1 MRGLL
6 LCEAGHSTRHTRL
19 PPALDTQANRQ
30 HNTPHMPTYNN
41 GSVSPR
47 APQPS
52 RRLLGPARTLL
63 AINALF
69 WAADGL
75 CSIFVNIY
83 LWRVQR
89 EFPVLLRYNLACWV
103 TIPPFIL
110 LAGWLAQARDR
121 TWALRIGLALH
132 AVFYLSLLSLRE
144 AAVGHVVPLGVVL
157 GVAMGF
163 YYAGL
168 HTLTFDVTAQGER
181 DYYVGLSSFT
191 SGITGAVAPF
201 AAGAVIGLA
210 AGLRGYVM
218 VFALAVVL
226 YVVAFATSLRLP
238 PDREVRAFRI
248 RVALLPPKEHSD
260 WRRVMALWAVFGG
273 RFGIFMF
280 IVGLLMYMASGSEMV
295 VGGYSLVTGSIR
307 ILGSL
312 VVGRAVTPAR
322 RLPFMLLGALSGTAA
337 GLIMLGPI
345 NLLVVWAFGIMLA
358 VSTPLFSIPSS
369 AIQLDVIGRTAAD
382 PSQRVEYVCAREVP
396 LAVGR
401 FIYLAVLWSLYDLLT
416 KNLLGLRIAVCVT
429 AATALLGYFIMSRI
443 SFVRE
448 EAARERSERA
458 SPSGAA
464 R

>member
-1 MRGLL
+1 M
-6 LCEAGHSTRHTRL
+6 
-19 PPALDTQANRQ
+19 
-30 HNTPHMPTYNN
+30 
-41 GSVSPR
+41 
-47 APQPS
+47 
-52 RRLLGPARTLL
+52 L

-75 CSIFVNIY
+75 CAIFVNIY

-89 EFPVLLRYNLACWV
+89 EFPVLLRYNLSCWL
-103 TIPPFIL
+103 TIPAFIL
-110 LAGWLAQARDR
+110 LAGWLSQARDR

-132 AVFYLSLLSLRE
+132 ALFYMSLLWLRE
-144 AAVGHVVPLGVVL
+144 SAVAHVIPLGVVL

-210 AGLRGYVM
+210 TGLRGYVM

-226 YVVAFATSLRLP
+226 YVLAFAMSLRLP
-238 PDREVRAFRI
+238 PDREPRPFRLRA
-248 RVALLPPKEHSD
+248 ALLPPREHKD
-260 WRRVMALWAVFGG
+260 WRLVMALWAVFGG

-295 VGGYSLVTGSIR
+295 VGGYSLVTGAIR
-307 ILGSL
+307 IFGSL

-322 RLPFMLLGALSGTAA
+322 RLPFMLLGALSATAA

-345 NLLVVWAFGIMLA
+345 NLPVVWAFGIMLA

-369 AIQLDVIGRTAAD
+369 AIQLDVIGRTAAE

-396 LAVGR
+396 LVIGR
-401 FIYLAVLWSLYDLLT
+401 VMYLGVLWSLYDLLT
-416 KNLLGLRIAVCVT
+416 KNLLGLRIAVCLT
-429 AATALLGYFIMSRI
+429 AATALLGYLLMSRI

-448 EAARERSERA
+448 EAARERSAPA
-458 SPSGAA
+458 SPE
-464 R
+464 